1 MLLPQVSRL
10 LFLCMA
16 VVRVG
21 KTARK
26 WASKRKSRSSGGG
39 TTIVVK
45 GTGAARK
52 KPRAKKWMK
61 ALRKKVSRLTMR
73 PNESVNVLKGAL
85 NHFHATDANAGRP
98 AITTDNDPGS
108 ITIPSIQRWSVT
120 TLTDRDIY
128 LVVMYTPS
136 QCRGFWCESGTKT
149 CQALVT
155 APNSIASSNPM
166 SIRPGRI
173 TCSIRCVTQL
183 TNVSSYIRV
192 INTPQALNFREA
204 RDGLAAMTKTTS
216 GRATTPTDYLAWFN
230 AGNTPPTG
238 TLFLLPYTLDQL
250 QATPFYA
257 THYAA
262 YRALY
267 PLIPGAVAPI
277 IAGFGNTTNAWDMTG
292 PVAAYAATLNND
304 PSVTTITNRD
314 LLSTREWSLIPIS
327 REGYCRYD
335 NFNSTDANSQWTV
348 STVTNEL
355 QLDHTLQA
363 GADKAA
369 MTTLIYQFPKAA
381 SAATVQTYD
390 ISIRSHDVCRY
401 PIQST
406 LGTLMRK
413 SPAMDPKFF
422 NAMTAKMNEYMQV
435 GIPYDATYTY
445 FQGLPEYIVKSKG
458 GTVTP

>member
-1 MLLPQVSRL
+1 
-10 LFLCMA
+10 MA
-16 VVRVG
+16 VVRIG
-21 KTARK
+21 KTAKK
-26 WASKRKSRSSGGG
+26 WASKRKRRSSGGG

-45 GTGAARK
+45 GSGAAK

-61 ALRKKVSRLTMR
+61 KLRKRVNKLSMR
-73 PNESVNVLKGAL
+73 PNLSVSVLKGAL
-85 NHFHATDANAGRP
+85 NHFHATEMNANRP

-120 TLTDRDIY
+120 TLTTCDIY

-136 QCRGFWCESGTKT
+136 QCRGFWCESGGKT
-149 CQALVT
+149 VQAIVA

-173 TCSIRCVTQL
+173 TCSVRCVTQL
-183 TNVSSYIRV
+183 TNVSSYVRV

-204 RDGLAAMTKTTS
+204 RDGLAAM
-216 GRATTPTDYLAWFN
+216 ATTTGRPTTPDDYWVWYNETNQF
-230 AGNTPPTG
+230 TPYPSG
-238 TLFLLPYTLDQL
+238 WIPLSLLQSAQT
-250 QATPFYA
+250 YA
-257 THYAA
+257 ADYAA
-262 YRALY
+262 YVAAH
-267 PLIPGAVAPI
+267 PTQPGATTAV
-277 IAGFGNTTNAWDMTG
+277 IAGFSPPQNPWNMTG
-292 PVAAYAATLNND
+292 PLSSFATTLNGD

-335 NFNSTDANSQWTV
+335 NFNLADDNNSLLYSALAN
-348 STVTNEL
+348 NNIP
-355 QLDHTLQA
+355 LDQALQA

-369 MTTLIYQFPKAA
+369 MTTLIFQFPKAA

-413 SPAMDPKFF
+413 SPAMDQKYF
-422 NAMTAKMNEYMQV
+422 NAMTAKMNEYMNA
-435 GIPYDATYTY
+435 GIQYDAAYQY
-445 FQGLPEYIVKSKG
+445 YSALPEYMAKTAHP
-458 GTVTP
+458 GTP